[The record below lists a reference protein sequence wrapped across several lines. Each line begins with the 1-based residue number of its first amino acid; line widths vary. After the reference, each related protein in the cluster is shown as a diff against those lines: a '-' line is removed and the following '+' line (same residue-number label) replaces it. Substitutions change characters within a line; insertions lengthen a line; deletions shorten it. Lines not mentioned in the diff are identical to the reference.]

1 MLVNIYRP
9 KYQNKIGDGSSM
21 LTDIEG
27 RAAVKLARKTI
38 ESFLSKE
45 KLPEPEELGFELS
58 KVFGENRGVFVTL
71 TEKGLLRGCI
81 GHPLP
86 DSRLRDAIMDSAIS
100 AATRDPRFPPVGED
114 EMNDIIVEVTILTP
128 PEKINAPAEEL
139 PDHIEIGK
147 HGLIVRQGYC
157 QGLLLPQVAPEYN
170 MDSIEFLG
178 HTCLKAGLS
187 PDAWLKGAEVSC
199 FEGQIFKEKEPQGE
213 VVEEKLL

>member
-1 MLVNIYRP
+1 
-9 KYQNKIGDGSSM
+9 M

-38 ESFLSKE
+38 ESFLSE
-45 KLPEPEELGFELS
+45 ERLPEPPELGFELS
-58 KVFGENRGVFVTL
+58 PVFGEKRGVFVTL

-81 GHPLP
+81 GHPFP
-86 DSRLRDAIMDSAIS
+86 DSTLGDAIMDSAIS
-100 AATRDPRFPPVGED
+100 AATRDPRFPSVEKEELD
-114 EMNDIIVEVTILTP
+114 DIVVEVTILTP

-157 QGLLLPQVAPEYN
+157 QGLLLPQVAPEHN

-178 HTCLKAGLS
+178 HTCMKAGLS

-213 VVEEKLL
+213 VVEENLY